1 MSPIVYGV
9 FVVFGLIFIIISIT
23 ARKRAKAAQTWPTTP
38 GVVLSSHVD
47 IHTSRDSDGDRNTTY
62 KPVVAYRYEIMGLE
76 YTGDRIAFG
85 ANTFSHKKSYE
96 IVGHYPVGQPL
107 TVHYNPDKPQDAVL
121 EAEAKGGVASLIIGI
136 VLMSVGVVMAV
147 ISFLG

>member
-9 FVVFGLIFIIISIT
+9 FVVFGLIFVIISIT
-23 ARKRAKAAQTWPTTP
+23 SRKRAKAAQTWPTIP
-38 GVVLSSHVD
+38 GVVLSSHVEVNSS
-47 IHTSRDSDGDRNTTY
+47 TDSDGSSSTTY

-85 ANTFSHKKSYE
+85 SNTFSHKKSYE
-96 IVGHYPVGQPL
+96 IIGHYPVGQPV
-107 TVHYNPDKPQDAVL
+107 TVHYNPDKPQDAVI

-136 VLMSVGVVMAV
+136 VLMGVGLVMAV
-147 ISFLG
+147 VSFLG